1 DALGARDAAGL
12 NHTVKL
18 SLSRSLEHQVRW
30 YLIRPRRTP
39 PIPRAGAAAIR
50 RLADLT
56 IHGVLQVR
64 PWPQSP
70 SPPPSPRFIL
80 TGAVG
85 ANGRRVATPRRM
97 SRPLAMAKPPA
108 RLRSAR
114 SSVGT
119 STHFLAGLRVR

>member
-85 ANGRRVATPRRM
+85 VPQALRQEAHRCATSGLDQRRHPGSVA
-97 SRPLAMAKPPA
+97 AMA
-108 RLRSAR
+108 
-114 SSVGT
+114 
-119 STHFLAGLRVR
+119 